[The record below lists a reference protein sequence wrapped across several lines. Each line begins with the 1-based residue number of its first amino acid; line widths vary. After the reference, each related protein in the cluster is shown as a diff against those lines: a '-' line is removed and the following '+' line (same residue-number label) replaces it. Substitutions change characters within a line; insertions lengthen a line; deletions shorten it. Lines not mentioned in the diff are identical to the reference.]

1 MNIDKIKYLDMICD
15 WRNEVE
21 LDETQEAEL
30 QRLEEIIEFGEP
42 TLDHLEMI
50 EQRIL

>member
-1 MNIDKIKYLDMICD
+1 MKFNKIKYLDMISNI
-15 WRNEVE
+15 RNELDLNE
-21 LDETQEAEL
+21 FQQDTLDE
-30 QRLEEIIEFGEP
+30 LEEIIEYGEP